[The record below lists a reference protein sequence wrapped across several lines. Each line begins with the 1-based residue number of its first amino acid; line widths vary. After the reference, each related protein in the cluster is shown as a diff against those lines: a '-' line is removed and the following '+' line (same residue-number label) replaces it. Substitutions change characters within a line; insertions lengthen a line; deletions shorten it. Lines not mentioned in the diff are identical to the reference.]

1 MAESSLKAAPA
12 PPTEGAA
19 PARKTIPLSG
29 LRGAI
34 ARNMVQG
41 WQAPRVS
48 MYAEA
53 DMAECE
59 RRRTALQAAAGHK
72 VTLNAFVLRA
82 LALTLRDHPRM
93 NALLRDNEVELI
105 DDINIALAV
114 SVENGLL
121 AAVIRNAD
129 HKPVEELARESAELA
144 GAARAGTLA
153 PRHLQ
158 RGTFTLTNLGMTG
171 IDSFAPIINPPQSA
185 VLGLHRIED
194 RPVARNGQVVIRPM
208 MYLALSYDHRLIDG
222 REAVTALKIIKEAIE
237 DPMRLLID
245 L

>member
-1 MAESSLKAAPA
+1 MNMAESSLKAAPA

-59 RRRTALQAAAGHK
+59 RRRAALQAVVGHK

-93 NALLRDNEVELI
+93 NALLKDNEVELI

-171 IDSFAPIINPPQSA
+171 IDSFAPIINPPQ
-185 VLGLHRIED
+185 VGILGIGRVIEK
-194 RPVARNGQVVIRPM
+194 PVVRDGAIVAAPM
-208 MYLALSYDHRLIDG
+208 MGMTLVFDHRAVDG
-222 REAVTALKIIKEAIE
+222 YPAALFMTDLKK
-237 DPMRLLID
+237 RLATCEGI
-245 L
+245 

>member
-12 PPTEGAA
+12 PPAEGAA
-19 PARKTIPLSG
+19 PARKTIPLTG

-171 IDSFAPIINPPQSA
+171 IDSFAPIINPPQ
-185 VLGLHRIED
+185 VGILGIGRVIEK
-194 RPVARNGQVVIRPM
+194 PVVRDGAIVAAPM
-208 MYLALSYDHRLIDG
+208 MGMTLVFDHRAVDG
-222 REAVTALKIIKEAIE
+222 YPAALFMTDLKK
-237 DPMRLLID
+237 RLATCEGI
-245 L
+245 

>member
-1 MAESSLKAAPA
+1 MAETSLKAAPA
-12 PPTEGAA
+12 PPAEGAA
-19 PARKTIPLSG
+19 PARKTIPLTG

-171 IDSFAPIINPPQSA
+171 IDSFAPIINPPQ
-185 VLGLHRIED
+185 VGILGIGRVIEK
-194 RPVARNGQVVIRPM
+194 PVVRGGAIVAAPM
-208 MYLALSYDHRLIDG
+208 MGMTLVFDHRAVDG
-222 REAVTALKIIKEAIE
+222 YPAAVFMTDLKK
-237 DPMRLLID
+237 RLATCEGI
-245 L
+245 

>member
-171 IDSFAPIINPPQSA
+171 IDSFAPIINPPQ
-185 VLGLHRIED
+185 VGILGIGRVIEK
-194 RPVARNGQVVIRPM
+194 PVVRGGAIVAAPM
-208 MYLALSYDHRLIDG
+208 MGMTLVFDHRAVDG
-222 REAVTALKIIKEAIE
+222 YPAALFMTDLKK
-237 DPMRLLID
+237 RLATCEGI
-245 L
+245 

>member
-12 PPTEGAA
+12 PPNEGAA

-171 IDSFAPIINPPQSA
+171 IDSFAPIINPPQ
-185 VLGLHRIED
+185 VGILGIGRVIEK
-194 RPVARNGQVVIRPM
+194 PVVRGGAIVAAPM
-208 MYLALSYDHRLIDG
+208 MGMTLVFDHRAVDG
-222 REAVTALKIIKEAIE
+222 YPAALFMTDLKK
-237 DPMRLLID
+237 RLATCEGI
-245 L
+245 

>member
-1 MAESSLKAAPA
+1 MSMAESSLKAAPA
-12 PPTEGAA
+12 PPAEGAA
-19 PARKTIPLSG
+19 PARKTIPLTG

-171 IDSFAPIINPPQSA
+171 IDSFAPIINPPQ
-185 VLGLHRIED
+185 VGILGIGRVIEK
-194 RPVARNGQVVIRPM
+194 PVVRDGAIVAAPM
-208 MYLALSYDHRLIDG
+208 MGMTLVFDHRAVDG
-222 REAVTALKIIKEAIE
+222 YPAALFMTDLKK
-237 DPMRLLID
+237 RLATCEGI
-245 L
+245 

>member
-1 MAESSLKAAPA
+1 MNMAESSLKAAPA
-12 PPTEGAA
+12 PPTEGAT

-59 RRRTALQAAAGHK
+59 RRRAALQAAVGHK

-82 LALTLRDHPRM
+82 LALTLREHPRM
-93 NALLRDNEVELI
+93 NALLKDNEVELI

-171 IDSFAPIINPPQSA
+171 IDSFAPIINPPQ
-185 VLGLHRIED
+185 VGILGIGRVIEKPMVRD
-194 RPVARNGQVVIRPM
+194 GAIVAAPIMGMTLVF
-208 MYLALSYDHRLIDG
+208 DHRAVDG
-222 REAVTALKIIKEAIE
+222 YPAALFMTDLKK
-237 DPMRLLID
+237 RLATCEGI
-245 L
+245 

>member
-1 MAESSLKAAPA
+1 MGESSPNAAPA
-12 PPTEGAA
+12 AQPEGAA
-19 PARKTIPLSG
+19 PARKVIPLTG

-48 MYAEA
+48 MAAEA

-59 RRRTALQAAAGHK
+59 RRRAALQAAVGHK
-72 VTLNAFVLRA
+72 VTLNAYVLRA

-93 NALLRDNEVELI
+93 NALLKNNEVELV

-121 AAVIRNAD
+121 AVVIRNAD
-129 HKPVEELARESAELA
+129 QKPVEELARESAELA

-158 RGTFTLTNLGMTG
+158 RGSFTLTNLGMTG
-171 IDSFAPIINPPQSA
+171 IDWFAPIINPPQ
-185 VLGLHRIED
+185 LGILGTGRVVE
-194 RPVARNGQVVIRPM
+194 RPVVRNGAIVAAPM
-208 MYLALSYDHRLIDG
+208 MGMTLVFDHRAVDG
-222 REAVTALKIIKEAIE
+222 YPAALFMTDLKK
-237 DPMRLLID
+237 RLATCEGL
-245 L
+245 